1 MNGHQGWDPV
11 QEVNLLS
18 GVKCLPLDVKR
29 PLKDQCETLFF
40 CLLAKCST
48 KHGKQELRVPAACF
62 QLFKL
67 KL

>member
-1 MNGHQGWDPV
+1 MDTKVG
-11 QEVNLLS
+11 
-18 GVKCLPLDVKR
+18 
-29 PLKDQCETLFF
+29 TLFKKLICCQGSSAFHWMSKGHLKISVKPFVF

>member
-29 PLKDQCETLFF
+29 PLKDQCETLF
-40 CLLAKCST
+40 LLFV
-48 KHGKQELRVPAACF
+48 G
-62 QLFKL
+62 
-67 KL
+67 